1 MTSVAIAI
9 NANILKMIKVFSKV
23 VRRNHQF
30 GFLKVKKRKKNYF
43 TLKWI
48 TNSKYN

>member
-30 GFLKVKKRKKNYF
+30 GFLKEKKKEENCF
-43 TLKWI
+43 TLK
-48 TNSKYN
+48 